1 MPVKR
6 LFMIL
11 VTLVVCWGC
20 TKENNIPVGQG
31 ASPDGSQQLPV
42 VNYAEII
49 TPNAASDTPMTLQFT
64 TESQES
70 RLELFKITWYV
81 DGTAVEGVNGNL
93 LEPQNFKKGSQV
105 EAEII
110 PNDGKRSGAPFR
122 TKPVIVKNTPPT
134 ATSAA
139 LRPIPAFVGDMLS
152 VDAAGSDRDN
162 DTVTFEIQWM
172 INNTN
177 ASGNEKGQLDTS
189 GLKKKD
195 RITAMVTPFDGEN
208 RGQTYPTN
216 YLTLSNRN
224 PDITS
229 QPPSALQDGTY
240 VYQVVAKD
248 LDGDPLTY
256 SLAAAPNGMTIDRN
270 SGLIRWQPPVGEKQ
284 QQLSVKISVD
294 DGDGGVTYQ
303 EFTINLEMR

>member
-1 MPVKR
+1 VKQ
-6 LFMIL
+6 LLMIL

-20 TKENNIPVGQG
+20 TKENATPDGQG
-31 ASPDGSQQLPV
+31 ASPEGGQQLPV
-42 VNYAEII
+42 VNYAEIV

-64 TESQES
+64 TQSQES
-70 RLELFKITWYV
+70 RPEIFKITWYV

-93 LEPQNFKKGSQV
+93 LEPQNFKKGSTV
-105 EAEII
+105 EAEIT
-110 PNDGKRSGAPFR
+110 PTDGKRSGAPFR

-134 ATSAA
+134 VTSAE
-139 LRPIPAFVGDMLS
+139 LRPVPAFVGDMLS
-152 VDAAGSDRDN
+152 VDAAGSDHDN
-162 DTVTFEIQWM
+162 DTVTFEVQWM
-172 INNTN
+172 VNNAN
-177 ASGNEKGQLDTS
+177 VSGNEKGQLDTS

-195 RITAMVTPFDGEN
+195 RITAMVIPFDGET
-208 RGQTYPTN
+208 RGQTQPTN

-224 PDITS
+224 PDIAS
-229 QPPSALQDGTY
+229 QPPSVLQDGIYT
-240 VYQVVAKD
+240 YQVVAKD

-256 SLAAAPNGMTIDRN
+256 SLVTAPSGMTIDRN

-294 DGDGGVTYQ
+294 DGDGGVAFQ

>member
-1 MPVKR
+1 
-6 LFMIL
+6 MIL
-11 VTLVVCWGC
+11 VILVVCWGC
-20 TKENNIPVGQG
+20 TKENAAPVGQG
-31 ASPDGSQQLPV
+31 ASSDDGQQLPV
-42 VNYAEII
+42 VSYAEIM
-49 TPNAASDTPMTLQFT
+49 TPNAASDTPMTLQFAT
-64 TESQES
+64 GNLEGRS
-70 RLELFKITWYV
+70 ELFKITWYV

-93 LEPQNFKKGSQV
+93 LEPQNFKKGSKV

-110 PNDGKRSGAPFR
+110 PTDGKRSGAPFR
-122 TKPVIVKNTPPT
+122 AKPVIVKNTPPT
-134 ATSAA
+134 VTSAA
-139 LRPIPAFVGDMLS
+139 LRPVPAFVGDMLS

-162 DTVTFEIQWM
+162 DTVTFEVQWM
-172 INNTN
+172 VNNAN
-177 ASGNEKGQLDTS
+177 MSGNEKSQLDTS

-208 RGQTYPTN
+208 RGQIQPTN

-229 QPPSALQDGTY
+229 QPSSTLQDGTY

-256 SLAAAPNGMTIDRN
+256 SLATAPSGMTIDRN

-284 QQLSVKISVD
+284 QQLSVKITVD
-294 DGDGGVTYQ
+294 DGDGGVAFQ